1 MPIKPI
7 PQTIITGSDPSANL
21 LLNREG
27 DAASTRIAAGT
38 AGAVTANV
46 VNVTNV
52 NTTITKINNPGGADG
67 DVQYNVGGR
76 SFGGEDAFKYDPAT
90 DTLTI
95 AGNVVAGAFK
105 YANGA
110 PIGGSGGN
118 ATYAN
123 TAGNATF
130 ATQAAMANVAM
141 TAQSVAG
148 ANVTGT
154 VGNAAVANFAHSVNG
169 ANVTMPLANVTVS
182 GTTNLGNAANLRIGG
197 GASGQIL
204 TALSNGAVVW
214 ATPTGGGGGPSLA
227 TDITFEADGNIT
239 ATNVQDA
246 LVELDSDITVLKG
259 NVATL
264 TTDLTGK
271 VSKTGDTMTGG
282 LIINN
287 GNVAAP
293 SLRVRNGNVVFAD
306 QFAGNAFVFDISGQ
320 VMTINQAGGT
330 ATLRGAEIFAN
341 RYDNANGNVLIGST
355 GMGGGKVRLRDGDGN
370 PSEPVE
376 DDNAITKRYLDNRL
390 GNIHEITNTDDTD
403 LFKVG
408 VGTDGVV
415 TMDTSRGSLEF
426 GALPEPGSTQHFHIM
441 RPAGQESATDLF
453 FGDDFNYVK
462 LPAAD
467 SGNLTTQLG
476 VEVGTGSGPSSHT
489 WRFGTDGTTSFPGY
503 TFPAADGTSGQTLV
517 TDGDGILS
525 WATPSA
531 GTSNQWA
538 ASIDTATAD
547 SEAGDRVFQVNGVR
561 YDSDGNIVAIA
572 RHAFG
577 GPGIGYASIVKLDSL
592 GRVLWRNKLSD
603 TYLID
608 GWSVEI
614 DSNND
619 VFMVGTHENETA
631 TNAILVK
638 YNGVNGDG
646 IWGKSLGSDR
656 GTYGFDIA
664 IGPDDN
670 PVISGRDMEA
680 TGNTFELMVAKFD
693 GSTGDNLWNK
703 TMGTTIA
710 DENAYGVAVNPAN
723 NEVTV
728 VGYNTGASAGLSIT
742 KFSST
747 GAPVWQKTL
756 PYASAA
762 TGTDVVVDADGSAY
776 ISGYFSGSSNP
787 GSAILTLKID
797 SDGDVVWIREALGGC
812 EDVGISIALGSD
824 NDLYLC
830 GTTGTLVEG
839 DPVYRSI
846 IVRYNATT
854 GVPVWQRKI
863 NHADDWTFNYNFD
876 GNFGPGSMI
885 DVRGNYIV
893 VAGGMVTIDPVTGP
907 IFETNRGYVTQL
919 SNDNTLPTM
928 GVFTVVTSTIGGS
941 LTSGTTSDTTF
952 TIVDDALTV
961 EEDEPNLEP
970 GTVTVTVSYETPDYV
985 AKSGDTMTGPL
996 TLSGDPT
1003 ADLHAATK
1011 AYVDAAVGAT
1021 TPPYRGFKAHY
1032 GRMFIDEPTISKLVI
1047 YREGA
1052 SAPTSIIDT
1061 NTSDDLFEVSGLSGS
1076 DFVAL
1081 INVYGTSIST
1091 PLTLDSL
1098 MTFFEAVVDN
1108 VILDDEG
1115 EINPIAVIKT
1125 NFYDN
1130 FADLSAV
1137 AGDLYPNFQFGPS
1150 FFPNLTTV
1158 VALPNEAASGFLVNL
1173 RRAGNG
1179 AAIADSYNNPGAN
1192 YIVGDTV
1199 TVAGTQFP
1207 GGASP
1212 ANDIILTITAVGLG
1226 GEVSGYTV
1234 ASGTIPASWPTNSID
1249 DGGDDQ
1255 YDTGNY
1261 ISTNLAADI
1270 SYNGGDVVADSEAQF
1285 GEGSSY
1291 VVTYN
1296 DSIFGI
1302 FATNVTITSIKTDG
1316 NSGFDGDGSADT
1328 GSLFGATQTAAQ
1340 LINGA
1345 QSFILNSDGSVK
1357 MSNGPLLS
1365 GDGDTGLKF
1374 GFSTGGYVE
1383 DNKYFQ
1389 VRPGGDNYDHIHLDT
1404 GSSSNFDLFLGDDIR
1419 YVKNARNGNIYISTN
1434 HDTGVTWTFDQNGNL
1449 TLPSNS
1455 ANINH
1460 ANGTSI
1466 LNNVVTRESGSWTLV
1481 DGENN
1486 VSFTVP
1492 GPGTYSMWV
1501 NGNIPNGICVWN
1513 ATVTVTNTNVPAIG
1527 SQYAWYYEPEGALEG
1542 QLVLTA
1548 IPDQIVG
1555 TAGIISTSTY
1565 AGATSSEFEFTI
1577 TNNSG
1582 SNQVVEWGYIKL

>member
-7 PQTIITGSDPSANL
+7 PQTIVTGSDPSANL
-21 LLNREG
+21 LLNRYG
-27 DAASTRIAAGT
+27 NTATSRTLSSGGT
-38 AGAVTANV
+38 VTANV

-52 NTTITKINNPGGADG
+52 NTTVTRVNNPGGADG
-67 DVQYNVGGR
+67 DVQFNVGGR

-95 AGNVVAGAFK
+95 AGTVVAGNFK
-105 YANGA
+105 YTNGSSVG
-110 PIGGSGGN
+110 GGSGGN
-118 ATYAN
+118 AAYAV
-123 TAGNATF
+123 TAGF
-130 ATQAAMANVAM
+130 ASQAATANVAIAAYSVSGANVTGPVSSAVM
-141 TAQSVAG
+141 ANLAMSALSTAGANVVGSVSQADSAAVADVARSVAG
-148 ANVTGT
+148 ANVTGS
-154 VGNAAVANFAHSVNG
+154 VGQADNAAVADVARSVSG
-169 ANVTMPLANVTVS
+169 ANIVMPLANVTVS
-182 GTTNLGNAANLRIGG
+182 GTTNLGSADNLRI
-197 GASGQIL
+197 
-204 TALSNGAVVW
+204 
-214 ATPTGGGGGPSLA
+214 TGGSAGQVLTTNGSGDLTWTTPDSDTTSLPASNILVVPS
-227 TDITFEADGNIT
+227 GNISST
-239 ATNVQDA
+239 TVQGA
-246 LVELDSDITVLKG
+246 LVELDSDITGLKG
-259 NVATL
+259 DVATL
-264 TTDLTGK
+264 TTGLTGK
-271 VSKTGDTMTGG
+271 VSKSGDTMTGG
-282 LIINN
+282 LVINN
-287 GNVAAP
+287 ANLAAP

-306 QFAGNAFVFDISGQ
+306 QFAGNAFVFDIAAKTA
-320 VMTINQAGGT
+320 TITGAGGI
-330 ATLRGAEIFAN
+330 ATLTGSEIYAN
-341 RYDNANGNVLIGST
+341 RYAGNVLLGST

-370 PSEPVE
+370 PSEPIE

-390 GNIHEITNTDDTD
+390 ANV
-403 LFKVG
+403 VG
-408 VGTDGVV
+408 GASDRIVSEDAELVIDSSGTVA
-415 TMDTSRGSLEF
+415 F
-426 GALPEPGSTQHFHIM
+426 P
-441 RPAGQESATDLF
+441 
-453 FGDDFNYVK
+453 NY
-462 LPAAD
+462 
-467 SGNLTTQLG
+467 Q
-476 VEVGTGSGPSSHT
+476 
-489 WRFGTDGTTSFPGY
+489 
-503 TFPAADGTSGQTLV
+503 FPAADGTSGQTLV

-525 WATPSA
+525 WATPSD

-538 ASIDTATAD
+538 ASIDTSTAD
-547 SEAGDRVFQVNGVR
+547 AAAGDRITQVNGVR
-561 YDSDGNIVAIA
+561 YDSDGNVIAIA
-572 RHAFG
+572 RHIFD

-619 VFMVGTHENETA
+619 VFMIGTHENDTA

-638 YNGVNGDG
+638 YNGVNGEG
-646 IWGKSLGSDR
+646 IWGKNLGSDR

-670 PVISGRDMEA
+670 PVICGYDIEA
-680 TGNTFELMVAKFD
+680 AENTYDLMVAKFD

-703 TMGTTIA
+703 TMGTDIA
-710 DENAYGVAVNPAN
+710 DENAYGVAVNPVN

-728 VGYNTGASAGLSIT
+728 VGYSNGASAGVFIA

-747 GAPVWQKTL
+747 GTPVWQKTL
-756 PYASAA
+756 PYNTNAR
-762 TGTDVVVDADGSAY
+762 GTDVVVDADGSAY

-787 GSAILTLKID
+787 LAAILTLKLD

-812 EDVGISIALGSD
+812 EDVGISIALGTD

-839 DPVYRSI
+839 TPVYRSI

-854 GVPVWQRKI
+854 GVPVWQRTF
-863 NHADDWTFNYNFD
+863 NHADDWTFNYDFM
-876 GNFGPGSMI
+876 GNAGPGSMI

-893 VAGGMVTIDPVTGP
+893 VAGGMVTINPVIGP
-907 IFETNRGYVTQL
+907 IFDTSRGYVTQL

-961 EEDEPNLEP
+961 EMDEPSLEP
-970 GTVTVTVSYETPDYV
+970 GTITVTVSYEAPDYV

-1081 INVYGTSIST
+1081 INVYGTSTST
-1091 PLTLDSL
+1091 PLTLDGL
-1098 MTFFEAVVDN
+1098 MTFFEAVIDN
-1108 VILDDEG
+1108 VILDGEG
-1115 EINPIAVIKT
+1115 EIHPIAVIKT

-1130 FADLSAV
+1130 FAALSAV

-1179 AAIADSYNNPGAN
+1179 AAENDGYNNPGAN

-1207 GGASP
+1207 GGTSP
-1212 ANDIILTITAVGLG
+1212 ANDIILTITAVGVG
-1226 GEVSGYTV
+1226 GEVSSYTV

-1261 ISTNLAADI
+1261 ISTNLATDI

-1365 GDGDTGLKF
+1365 GDGDIGLKF
-1374 GFSTGGYVE
+1374 GFSTVGYVE

-1419 YVKNARNGNIYISTN
+1419 YVKNARDGNIYISTN
-1434 HDTGVTWTFDQNGNL
+1434 HESGVTWTFDQNGNL

-1466 LNNVVTRESGSWTLV
+1466 LNDVVTRESGSWTLV

-1492 GPGTYSMWV
+1492 GSGTYSMWV
-1501 NGNIPNGICVWN
+1501 NGNIPNGIVVWN

-1527 SQYAWYYEPEGALEG
+1527 SQYAWYYVPEGEPVG

-1555 TAGIISTSTY
+1555 TSGTISTDTTY
-1565 AGATSSEFEFTI
+1565 VGATSSEFEFTI

-1582 SNQVVEWGYIKL
+1582 SDQVVEWGYIRL